1 MGSLPTQRPA
11 SPETSTHQLS
21 SHDWRLERLIERLP
35 NRLCGAVRYLRQPSG
50 RWFRIPVGV
59 LLIVG
64 GIFGFPPILGLW
76 MLPIGLVLLAEDV
89 PLLRSWRSRT
99 LDWVERRHPHRLGSG
114 SRPHDPS

>member
-21 SHDWRLERLIERLP
+21 SYDWRLERIERLA